1 MKNTFTLDTIIEA
14 NQSVIKFMKE
24 NEMPL
29 TFENIEHLFINSIDE
44 FVKG

>member
-1 MKNTFTLDTIIEA
+1 MKNTITLDTIIEA

-24 NEMPL
+24 NEVPL
-29 TFENIEHLFINSIDE
+29 TYTNIEHLFINSIDE